1 MKTGVDTTDIAEVAK
16 TLGHN
21 VEVFDPFASSPP
33 RTLFSGGGRS
43 KRTAQLLKV
52 KRGVFKPMKAGAI
65 LDELPPDIMRD
76 VVGRLD
82 PKDNSSLIN
91 VSRGVR
97 EDTLAAMPA
106 QERLWH
112 ATKLLNI
119 DHVEAALKEGARVNK
134 IDPSSG
140 MNAPKMAS
148 ILLDKDIDR
157 TVAVYD
163 LLLQKGGNPL
173 NMKEINK
180 HLLRCVKA
188 ITGLQNYDPDHPDDS
203 DNNSVVM
210 NDSDSDDDTKGYP
223 YEEDNY
229 YYGSPYT
236 MLKEALLDGADA
248 NMETKYR
255 VADNSEPG
263 YSELRIT
270 KSGGLLHLLTLRADS
285 STSNWNILNDIQT
298 RVDTIN
304 ELKSF
309 GIDMNQVDLWSQS
322 VTSHLESATY
332 QTALHYACS
341 PIGLGYVFGIRP
353 AIAKA
358 LLECGIDVNKKDS
371 RGYTVLHD
379 LVKESLLDDPD
390 DFDELRQEEDASLA
404 RLVLSFGAD
413 VSIKDEEY
421 TEEGYDYDPVMIDV
435 LIRATAAREDLIEA
449 VKSGDH
455 LELVKFLEQGAPVNT
470 MVRSSWIE
478 YDDEAGEEIIKESFT
493 TLLHEAILNL
503 DLDRGKTT
511 DNLEIVRLLLAE
523 PGVDVNAVDWRGY
536 TALSMAFGMT
546 GQDLTAQWR
555 VDVVKMLLAKPGID
569 LNSKARLLL
578 PDINPLNGSLD
589 IYPKSTFHGDNIGN
603 WRASRRHNQC
613 AFIEYDEMADE
624 EIIKLVAQLK
634 GIPYEN
640 PYTSESRSRSRMT
653 RSRDESEYESDIDRS
668 VRQRV
673 GGRRGGSLEASNSNI
688 QSNSSRYGKERTND
702 AALAQAI
709 TVLFSQMKMNMKY
722 ELLESLKIIVRINS
736 DEVRIGRPKDIQNPT
751 GTL

>member
-1 MKTGVDTTDIAEVAK
+1 
-16 TLGHN
+16 
-21 VEVFDPFASSPP
+21 
-33 RTLFSGGGRS
+33 
-43 KRTAQLLKV
+43 
-52 KRGVFKPMKAGAI
+52 
-65 LDELPPDIMRD
+65 
-76 VVGRLD
+76 
-82 PKDNSSLIN
+82 
-91 VSRGVR
+91 
-97 EDTLAAMPA
+97 MPA

-112 ATKLLNI
+112 ATKLLNL

-188 ITGLQNYDPDHPDDS
+188 ITGLQNYDPDHDDDS

-223 YEEDNY
+223 YEKDNY

-248 NMETKYR
+248 NTRTKYR
-255 VADNSEPG
+255 VEDA
-263 YSELRIT
+263 YELRIT
-270 KSGGLLHLLTLRADS
+270 KSGGLLHLLTLRAE
-285 STSNWNILNDIQT
+285 NGIPNIIPNIQT

-309 GIDMNQVDLWSQS
+309 GIDMNQVDFTLETVSIIRPM
-322 VTSHLESATY
+322 VTQLESASG
-332 QTALHYACS
+332 QTALHSACS
-341 PIGLGYVFGIRP
+341 PIGPGYVFGIRP

-371 RGYTVLHD
+371 QGDTVLHD
-379 LVKESLLDDPD
+379 LAKDSLPD
-390 DFDELRQEEDASLA
+390 VPGLTPNLELIQEEDASLA
-404 RLVLSFGAD
+404 RLLLSFGAD
-413 VSIKDEEY
+413 VSIKDDSGVVLGED
-421 TEEGYDYDPVMIDV
+421 TEEGYDPVMLDV
-435 LIRATAAREDLIEA
+435 LIRATEARKDFIEA
-449 VKSGDH
+449 VKSGD
-455 LELVKFLEQGAPVNT
+455 LESVKQFLEQGAPVNT

-478 YDDEAGEEIIKESFT
+478 DDEAGEEIIKESFA
-493 TLLHEAILNL
+493 TLLHGVICNFG
-503 DLDRGKTT
+503 LDRGKTT

-523 PGVDVNAVDWRGY
+523 PGLDVNAVDWRGN
-536 TALSMAFGMT
+536 TALSLAFGWPGEDM
-546 GQDLTAQWR
+546 TAQWR

-569 LNSKARLLL
+569 LNNKASDDF
-578 PDINPLNGSLD
+578 PE
-589 IYPKSTFHGDNIGN
+589 PKSTFDGDNIGH
-603 WRASRRHNQC
+603 WRASRRLDQTSY
-613 AFIEYDEMADE
+613 IKYDEMAAE

-653 RSRDESEYESDIDRS
+653 RSRDEWKVEYESDESENESDIDRS

-736 DEVRIGRPKDIQNPT
+736 DEVRIGRPKDIQNPA